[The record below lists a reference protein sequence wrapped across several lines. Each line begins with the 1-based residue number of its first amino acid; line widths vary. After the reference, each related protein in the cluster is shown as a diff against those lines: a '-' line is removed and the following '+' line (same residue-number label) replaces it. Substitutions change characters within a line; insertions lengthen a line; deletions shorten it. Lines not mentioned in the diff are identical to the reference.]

1 MKATMNMKVS
11 AHNGTCSVGGMFID
25 ETFLNGSVVKV
36 SKESIRVEFTEEVHT
51 RNGKEIARKDAS
63 RTEAFAFWKMLSS
76 TSCRC
81 VRLAISLRPSMQ
93 PSMLS
98 TSILSVSIL
107 GA

>member
-36 SKESIRVEFTEEVHT
+36 NKKSIRVEFTEEVHT

-63 RTEAFAFWKMLSS
+63 RTETFAYWKKLSS
-76 TSCRC
+76 GEEAYVATLDGYKFI
-81 VRLAISLRPSMQ
+81 VR
-93 PSMLS
+93 
-98 TSILSVSIL
+98 V
-107 GA
+107 